1 MSHISGLTFAQSFN
15 REMTVQQNRLVDEM
29 TSLSRRDPTEWLTRC
44 KFIIDGKL
52 NTMEQSFEAKSPL
65 GRLLAEH
72 RERVLAIAH
81 EHRVASVHVFGSVA
95 RGEDTPDSD
104 IDFLVEFLP
113 PLNLLTRIGL
123 IDDLES
129 ELGVS
134 VDVSTPAGLK
144 QRCRSAILAESRVL

>member
-1 MSHISGLTFAQSFN
+1 MEEDPSSGPPA
-15 REMTVQQNRLVDEM
+15 RL
-29 TSLSRRDPTEWLTRC
+29 
-44 KFIIDGKL
+44 KFILDGKMFP
-52 NTMEQSFEAKSPL
+52 MEQIFEAKSPL
-65 GRLLAEH
+65 GRLLVEH
-72 RERVLAIAH
+72 RERVIAIAH
-81 EHRVASVHVFGSVA
+81 EHRAASIHVFGSVA

-123 IDDLES
+123 IDDLEA

-144 QRCRSAILAESRVL
+144 KRCRSEILEESRVL